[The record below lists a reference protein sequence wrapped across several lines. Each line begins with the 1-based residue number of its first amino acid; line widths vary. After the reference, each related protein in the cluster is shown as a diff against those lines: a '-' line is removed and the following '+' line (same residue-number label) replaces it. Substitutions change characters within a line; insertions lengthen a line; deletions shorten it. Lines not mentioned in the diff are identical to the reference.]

1 MIQKPYSV
9 RRKSAPVH
17 FRRPRQE
24 RSRQRFDAILDAAA
38 DLLETLEPEEVSIYT
53 LAEQV
58 QMSPPSIYHFFPDA
72 NWVFVALAERI
83 YDRFLAGFDEPPA
96 GTIRSWQ
103 ELQGSRFGEAR
114 AFFNSNGA
122 ARRLLLGSG
131 LSSAIRVRDLE
142 IDRELS
148 KRSVD
153 EMAALFILPEIP
165 DLVDRITEMMVM
177 SDALWSLSVY
187 RSGTITDEMAEQ
199 ARRAR
204 ESYARTFLPE
214 YLPLR
219 GAAAE

>member
-1 MIQKPYSV
+1 MIQKPYSA
-9 RRKSAPVH
+9 RGKNAPSM
-17 FRRPRQE
+17 RRPRQE
-24 RSRQRFDAILDAAA
+24 RSRQRFEAILDAAA
-38 DLLETLEPEEVSIYT
+38 ELLESLEPEDISIYT

-58 QMSPPSIYHFFPDA
+58 KMSPPSIYHFFPDA

-83 YDRFLAGFDEPPA
+83 YERFLAGFDEPAPGNIA
-96 GTIRSWQ
+96 SWQ
-103 ELQGSRFGEAR
+103 DLLRVRFEESRLYY
-114 AFFNSNGA
+114 NSNGA

-148 KRSVD
+148 TRAVD
-153 EMAALFILPEIP
+153 GMEALFILPEIP
-165 DLVDRITEMMVM
+165 DLVDRITEMMVL

-187 RSGTITDEMAEQ
+187 RTGYITDEMAEQ

-204 ESYARTFLPE
+204 ESYARTFFPE

-219 GAAAE
+219 PVAGQ